1 MADRV
6 FNILFLCTG
15 NSARFVDRIG
25 KGVRAAPRDAL
36 LADLAPEGKRGV
48 AFGLRKALD
57 STGATL
63 GPLLAL
69 LLMAAFDDDIRTVYW
84 FAVIPAVLCVL
95 LLGFGVREP
104 VRRYRPADE
113 AERPP
118 LWRLRALGPGF
129 VGFLAIAGVMHLAIF
144 SEAFMLLRGAEL
156 GLSAGLVPTL
166 LIVMNLVY
174 AATAY
179 GAGWAADR
187 RYAKGEGRSRIL
199 YAGFAPLIAAY
210 AVLAVA
216 DAAWPYFLAAV
227 LWGVHLGMTQGLMPA
242 IVADLVPADRR
253 GTAFGLYHLVVG
265 MTALPAGAIA
275 GVLWHY
281 VGPEATFSFGASLG
295 AIALSVFALWH
306 SRHGRI

>member
-69 LLMAAFDDDIRTVYW
+69 LLMAAFDDDIRAVYW

-104 VRRYRPADE
+104 VRRHRPADE

-216 DAAWPYFLAAV
+216 DAAWPCFLAAV

-306 SRHGRI
+306 SRHGGI